1 MDRDSSASWDSPLR
15 QPLIAAGLAAALLVS
30 GPRAL
35 AEAAVAAADGA
46 AAGSAA
52 SAAAQAC
59 GELLGGADFNTVVAV
74 TCALEFIAL
83 TGAAVGGYMALQQ
96 GKEMERINKQLRQIN
111 MSLKRQARLESYAPS
126 LTYSPPPASAAS
138 PAAGTS
144 RTAEAAAASAA
155 EAPADEAM
163 AAAVGASAHAGSDER
178 AELLRMLK
186 EGKKHLRDGH
196 PGSAFVEFHVALSK
210 ARELGDAV
218 EEKKAA
224 RGLGAACQR
233 QGKYREA
240 IGYHQLVL
248 EKSMATGEHSVAN
261 IYDDNASNASFA
273 NDLRRFSYRELQ
285 AATGRFRRGNLLGEG
300 SFGKV
305 YRGTVPDW
313 LGELP
318 RGQKRKVAVKVL
330 DSDGFQGFGE
340 WMVGNGD
347 VWWVMGMDGGS
358 WDGWWVMGMDGGS
371 WDGWWVMGW
380 MVGHG
385 MDGGSW
391 DGWWSEVLLLGRL
404 SHPNLVRLLGYSTD
418 REEAILVYELL
429 DNGSLDAWLFPDDS
443 SSSKRERRALT
454 WEERVRI
461 ALDATMGLAHLHA
474 ENIIHRDFKSC
485 NILLDHNMRA
495 KLTDF
500 GMATVGP
507 EAGQTH
513 ISTRVLGTMGYL
525 DPKYLETGHLTPKS
539 DIYALGV
546 VYLELL
552 TGRPPSSDED
562 QDANGEGGL
571 TAWIRPHI
579 SVRRPDLDII
589 LDPRLKDQFSRVAA
603 QKLLVLAKHCISEDP
618 VARPQIQDLVK
629 SMQHIVAIAHSRSDS
644 SGSTVSGHS
653 RSASLV
659 SATSGGHS
667 RSASASSASA
677 NEATVNSTADRNGGR
692 DASGQLNSWRSL
704 SCRDAGGGSD
714 RGAESG
720 IDDGSYPCYR
730 RCSRHSVAAVRGSAM
745 TPGDPAARQAA
756 IADARDDAD
765 PAAGGAELG
774 QAAGDRGGEWGAVG
788 LGLVEVHLAANES
801 PASREKRIRALFQTF
816 DTENRG
822 ALTRRQIERGLARM
836 GVPVDYKFSKDL
848 LAAIDQNGDGV
859 CDYNEFHRYMDSKEV
874 QLYRLFQRID
884 TDFDG
889 AISLHELA
897 AALHH
902 AGIHLVEGELQAF
915 MEKMDRN
922 HDGVLSFNEWRDFLL
937 LFPYRATSIA
947 TAYQYWERVQQVDI
961 GEQPVIPSGL
971 STSLSTA
978 PDASALAW
986 RYFLAGGVAGAV
998 SRTATAPLDRL
1009 KATPP
1014 SSSASSPAPHRPRP
1028 RHSRWQFSLLHAPSP
1043 WASSLPL
1050 PPSTLPPNM
1059 PLWWKH
1065 MQPGRQGTI
1074 AGQHQVA
1081 GGRLTLWRAVQQ
1093 VYGEGG
1099 VGSFFKGNGI
1109 NVVKVAPESAIKFYA
1124 YELLKRAISPPAAAG
1139 AGAGAGG
1146 GEVRPA
1152 GIGTALLQPCIHSN
1166 RAFTPTVHSLQPC
1179 IHSNRAFTPT
1189 VHSLQPC
1196 IHSNRAFTPT
1206 VHSLQPCIHS
1216 NRAFTQPLPLST
1228 CVSPLSL
1235 HSIRQAH
1242 QSGETALT
1250 RLVAGGMAGA
1260 VAQAAVYPLDLVK
1273 TRLQTYHLTYG
1284 RNPPP
1289 LAALTAEILQRE
1301 GAGAMFRGLLPSI
1314 LGMIPFA
1321 GIDLAAYE
1329 TLRDAF
1335 TPWIERRPEAAPVLQ
1350 LACGTVSATVAATL
1364 VFPLQV
1370 IRTRLQ
1376 AHVSTPHA
1384 PSSVLG
1390 FAAGAAAPAAALSGM
1405 GAAGR
1410 GPTMG
1415 EVTRE
1420 LWQEGGVHAFFRGVV
1435 PNLLKVVPAASIT
1448 YVTYEHMKK
1457 VLALN

>member
-1 MDRDSSASWDSPLR
+1 MTTIRKSQHFHFTSLGRINPTDKDSTASWSSPLR
-15 QPLIAAGLAAALLVS
+15 QPLIAAGLAAALLAS
-30 GPRAL
+30 APRSL

-46 AAGSAA
+46 AADSAA

-74 TCALEFIAL
+74 VCALEFIAL
-83 TGAAVGGYMALQQ
+83 TGAAVG
-96 GKEMERINKQLRQIN
+96 
-111 MSLKRQARLESYAPS
+111 
-126 LTYSPPPASAAS
+126 
-138 PAAGTS
+138 
-144 RTAEAAAASAA
+144 
-155 EAPADEAM
+155 
-163 AAAVGASAHAGSDER
+163 
-178 AELLRMLK
+178 ELLRMLK

-210 ARELGDAV
+210 AKELGDAF

-248 EKSMATGEHSVAN
+248 EKSLATGEHSGDTEAYAGGSSEIEPVAN

-305 YRGTVPDW
+305 YRGSVPDW

-340 WMVGNGD
+340 WM
-347 VWWVMGMDGGS
+347 
-358 WDGWWVMGMDGGS
+358 
-371 WDGWWVMGW
+371 
-380 MVGHG
+380 
-385 MDGGSW
+385 
-391 DGWWSEVLLLGRL
+391 SEVLLLGRL

-443 SSSKRERRALT
+443 SSKRVRRALT

-485 NILLDHNMRA
+485 NILLDHSMRA

-629 SMQHIVAIAHSRSDS
+629 SMQHIVAIGHSRSDS
-644 SGSTVSGHS
+644 SGSTMSGHS

-677 NEATVNSTADRNGGR
+677 NEATVNSIADRNGGM
-692 DASGQLNSWRSL
+692 DARRSGSDGRNSWRSL

-714 RGAESG
+714 RGAENG
-720 IDDGSYPCYR
+720 IDDGSYVNAGKAVFQEAAPSSPPCELLPLGGKYQRQASRVRNPSRLRRAAFADRPLRSGIVRAAALQPCYR
-730 RCSRHSVAAVRGSAM
+730 RCSRHSDAAVRGSAM
-745 TPGDPAARQAA
+745 SRADPVARQAP

-774 QAAGDRGGEWGAVG
+774 QAGGDRGGEWGAVG

-801 PASREKRIRALFQTF
+801 PASREKRIRALFHTF

-874 QLYRLFQRID
+874 QLYRLFQQLD

-889 AISLHELA
+889 AISLHELSTALLHAGMHLA
-897 AALHH
+897 AGELKAFMERMDRNHDAPYVSLALSSCPCLSPSSCHT
-902 AGIHLVEGELQAF
+902 AGIHLAAGELQAF
-915 MEKMDRN
+915 MERMDRN

-937 LFPYRATSIA
+937 LFPHRATSIA

-971 STSLSTA
+971 SASLSTA

-1009 KATPP
+1009 KVLLQCAKTSTAAAGAGHATPRAVGA
-1014 SSSASSPAPHRPRP
+1014 SGAAGRAMRAAAGGAAQTGACGGGGIRGGVAAASAATEGSARAGAGGRLSSAAVPDAATTAARSSAAMPR
-1028 RHSRWQFSLLHAPSP
+1028 QPSVSP
-1043 WASSLPL
+1043 PPQPPLQSASAAASAAQSPG
-1050 PPSTLPPNM
+1050 TVT
-1059 PLWWKH
+1059 
-1065 MQPGRQGTI
+1065 GRQQG
-1074 AGQHQVA
+1074 A

-1139 AGAGAGG
+1139 SGG
-1146 GEVRPA
+1146 TE
-1152 GIGTALLQPCIHSN
+1152 Q
-1166 RAFTPTVHSLQPC
+1166 
-1179 IHSNRAFTPT
+1179 
-1189 VHSLQPC
+1189 
-1196 IHSNRAFTPT
+1196 
-1206 VHSLQPCIHS
+1206 
-1216 NRAFTQPLPLST
+1216 
-1228 CVSPLSL
+1228 
-1235 HSIRQAH
+1235 
-1242 QSGETALT
+1242 QSGETAVT

-1260 VAQAAVYPLDLVK
+1260 VAQTAVYPLDLVK
-1273 TRLQTYHLTYG
+1273 TRLQTYHLTYH

-1301 GAGAMFRGLLPSI
+1301 GPGAMFRGLLPSI

-1376 AHVSTPHA
+1376 AHVSAPHA
-1384 PSSVLG
+1384 PSSAVG
-1390 FAAGAAAPAAALSGM
+1390 FAAGAAAPAASLSGM
-1405 GAAGR
+1405 GVAGR

-1457 VLALN
+1457 VLGLK